1 MDKVVFWGFE
11 NKKLKKEEKGKDNVK
26 LVPKATLK
34 TASAC

>member
-1 MDKVVFWGFE
+1 
-11 NKKLKKEEKGKDNVK
+11 LKKEEKGKDNVK